1 MLILIENQNDIKNIS
16 ARTGIIEIEKIKKD
30 IKINP
35 FGKYLLEIEDNKIV
49 AYLYYS
55 DIYDRAEINQ
65 IEVDVFHRNCGKA
78 SKLLKKM
85 MELVDKS
92 ITLEVKHDNSVAIHI
107 YKKFGFKEKAI
118 RKGYYQGI
126 DGILMERKN
135 KDS

>member
-1 MLILIENQNDIKNIS
+1 MLILIENQEDIKNIL
-16 ARTGIIEIEKIKKD
+16 ARDGIIELEKIKKD
-30 IKINP
+30 IEINP
-35 FGKYLLEIEDNKIV
+35 FGKYLLEIEDNKII

-55 DIYDRAEINQ
+55 DIYDRPDINQ

-85 MELVDKS
+85 IEVVDKS
-92 ITLEVKHDNSVAIHI
+92 ITLEVKKDNSVAIHV

-135 KDS
+135 EDS